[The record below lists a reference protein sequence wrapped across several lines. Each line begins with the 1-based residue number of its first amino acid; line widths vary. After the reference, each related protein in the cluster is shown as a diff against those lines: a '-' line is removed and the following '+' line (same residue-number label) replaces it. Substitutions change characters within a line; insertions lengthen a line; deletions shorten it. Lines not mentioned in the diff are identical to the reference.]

1 MWWQDE
7 PTYAKHHLPDI
18 VSPGEVGKALGQY
31 LRMPQVHPCFGFR
44 TRGTRPA
51 YVLEQPH
58 PPPVALQ
65 ASPYAGDVAMS

>member
-44 TRGTRPA
+44 TWKTPG
-51 YVLEQPH
+51 
-58 PPPVALQ
+58 LQ
-65 ASPYAGDVAMS
+65 LYAGANEPAPV